1 MSLTFEAVLK
11 QAKAFPGEER
21 RKQVEA
27 FKKPSGHNRRI
38 KKWDDK
44 SDPLAKLDD
53 FQLDVINQIE
63 ELTTQTTK
71 LKKVRYFFPLGI
83 NFPVN

>member
-38 KKWDDK
+38 KKWDD
-44 SDPLAKLDD
+44 DPAIKASRSWVDSIEASTDPEIRASIESAERIRNWNDRGLKL
-53 FQLDVINQIE
+53 
-63 ELTTQTTK
+63 
-71 LKKVRYFFPLGI
+71 
-83 NFPVN
+83 